1 MSTETKSPIR
11 LKAIGV
17 SPGIQVGRAAIHYS
31 SQAPLVPR
39 RISSASV
46 SSELRLLE
54 KALDAAEDEIVEL
67 QAKLKEKLDDAHAAI
82 FDSHL
87 LFVRDPQLKEQA
99 ERRIRAKHESA
110 HFAVMA
116 VIHDLAEQF
125 GSIGDAY
132 ISSRATDVMDV
143 GKRICKHLGST
154 AGGKSRA
161 SRYPHDVV
169 LFAHDLTPS
178 DTAQLDHSHVKAF
191 ATDIGGPTSHT
202 AILAKA
208 LEIPAVVGLGNVMK
222 LVRPGAPVLVDGYEG
237 TVTLFP
243 TEEEIKKARSR
254 RRRHLTRERD
264 FKKLKE
270 LPAETID
277 GYRIELSAN
286 IEFPAEVDHVV
297 ANGADGIGLFRTEF
311 LYLRTYGLPTE
322 DEQFEVYKEV
332 IEAVDGEPVIFRT
345 LDIGGDKLLHHV
357 DSAAEMNPFLGL
369 RAIRFC
375 LARPDIFRTQLRAL
389 IRASAFGTAKIMFP
403 MVSSV
408 NEVLEAKKLYCE
420 AREELKAEGVDFD
433 DDMEVGIMIEIP
445 SAALMAERLAEEVDF
460 FSIGTNDLIQ
470 YTLAADRSNERV
482 AKFYQPYHPAVLK
495 LIRMCI
501 DAAHRA
507 GIWVGVCGEMASKPA
522 MALLLL
528 GMGIDELSMGAVSIP
543 EIKYLLRHVRLSEAR
558 KVAGRTLNL
567 KTAEEIRAVVEAVH
581 DEFRR
586 RRIPKNIDD
595 PNSVNGSHGA

>member
-1 MSTETKSPIR
+1 MSQPQKSSIHF
-11 LKAIGV
+11 KAIGA

-39 RISSASV
+39 RISPAGV
-46 SSELRLLE
+46 GGELRLLE
-54 KALDAAEDEIVEL
+54 KALDAAEEEIVEL
-67 QAKLKEKLDDAHAAI
+67 QKKIREKLDEAHAAI

-87 LFVRDPQLKEQA
+87 LFVRDPALKEQA

-116 VIHDLAEQF
+116 VIHELAEQF

-132 ISSRATDVMDV
+132 ISSRSTDVLDV

-154 AGGKSRA
+154 AGGTSRLA
-161 SRYPHDVV
+161 RYPHDVV

-178 DTAQLDHSHVKAF
+178 DTALLDHRHVKAF

-208 LEIPAVVGLGNVMK
+208 LEIPAVVGLGNVMRH
-222 LVRPGAPVLVDGYEG
+222 VTPGDRVLIDGYEG
-237 TVTLFP
+237 LVILHP
-243 TEEEIKKARSR
+243 TEEEIKKARNR
-254 RRRHLTRERD
+254 RRRYLTRERD

-277 GYRIELSAN
+277 GYRVELSAN
-286 IEFPAEVDHVV
+286 IEFPAEIDHVV

-311 LYLRTYGLPTE
+311 LYLRKRGLPTE
-322 DEQFEVYKEV
+322 DEQFAIYKQVLESLAP
-332 IEAVDGEPVIFRT
+332 EHVIFRT
-345 LDIGGDKLLHHV
+345 LDIGGDKLLERV
-357 DSAAEMNPFLGL
+357 TSRAELNPFLGL

-375 LARPDIFRTQLRAL
+375 LARPDIFKTQLRAL
-389 IRASAFGTAKIMFP
+389 VRASAFGTAKIMFP

-408 NEVLEAKKLYCE
+408 NEVVEAKKLLRE
-420 AREELKAEGVDFD
+420 VQEELRGEGHAFD
-433 DDMEVGIMIEIP
+433 EEMEVGVMIEIP
-445 SAALMAERLAEEVDF
+445 SAALTAERLAEEVDF

-470 YTLAADRSNERV
+470 YALAVDRSNEQV

-495 LIRMCI
+495 LIRMVI

-507 GIWVGVCGEMASKPA
+507 GIWVGVCGEMASNPQT
-522 MALLLL
+522 ALLLL

-543 EIKYLLRHVRLSEAR
+543 EIKYLMRHVRLSEAR

-567 KTAEEIRAVVEAVH
+567 RTAEEVRAVVEAVH

-586 RRIPKNIDD
+586 RRIRNDAELVE
-595 PNSVNGSHGA
+595 SFHGANGR